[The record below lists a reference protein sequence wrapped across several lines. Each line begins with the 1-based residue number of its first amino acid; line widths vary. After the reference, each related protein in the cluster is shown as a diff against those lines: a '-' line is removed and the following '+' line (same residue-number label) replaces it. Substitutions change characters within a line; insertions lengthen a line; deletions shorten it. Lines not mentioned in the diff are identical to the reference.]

1 MFKFC
6 KQFLIWQFFTS
17 FISLITVLMN
27 SGTRVALAS
36 ETSPETQTPKTSE
49 LVVQNI
55 ASHGVEESHPVQL
68 RKLLVESSRGREG
81 AGGEKLLFNNSL
93 SSPTDPNRIVSVKT
107 TADLASSSD
116 STSASDL
123 VEPSLNSSTD
133 SIDANSITLEPSI
146 EFIKESTFKLSSEKL
161 FDVSTSDDGDDVSNL
176 TLSEAVQIPS
186 SYKVAS
192 EQIQAEPGQYKPSRA
207 LNLLVLRAFKKPT
220 GKKVLDTGVSIA
232 GIRPRDTSENFWTRD
247 FLTGNW
253 GGLRDELYKN
263 GIDIT
268 LAQFLEG
275 YANIDGGKKRASAYN
290 GVSVISFD
298 FYTGGLKLWQ
308 GGQIHLTTSWLD
320 GGASVA
326 RNFVGALNSVYF
338 SDPPTRNYRLF
349 ELWYGQKFLD
359 NKLEVR
365 LGKIYP
371 FVKNAASQ
379 PSSIFTNTS
388 FHYPTFLGTAPNY
401 GVANAYATAPF
412 GVQILY
418 EPTKQF
424 FIYSNFADGFDDP
437 SGGYDNRYGMKVG
450 LSQKEGMEGIVE
462 IGYKL
467 NQAKG
472 STGLPGVYRG
482 GVQFHTGE
490 FYDQRLNTNGTSLAF
505 NGTPKTH
512 RGNYGFYFMAEQM
525 LWRESADL
533 KDRTQGLTGFL
544 KATFTPPENINTISM
559 NLAGGLVYEGPI
571 PGRDRDVVGIGVT
584 YSQIGDG
591 LRQLDRD
598 RLQLG
603 QTSVVRDGET
613 VIELLYAAEIAPWW
627 VLVGS
632 LQKIIHPSGYST
644 TPDATVIGISS
655 RFAF

>member
-1 MFKFC
+1 MFKLC
-6 KQFLIWQFFTS
+6 EQFSIWQFSTS
-17 FISLITVLMN
+17 LISLITVLVN
-27 SGTRVALAS
+27 SGTAIALAA
-36 ETSPETQTPKTSE
+36 EASPETQTPKTSE
-49 LVVQNI
+49 LVVPTS
-55 ASHGVEESHPVQL
+55 ASHE
-68 RKLLVESSRGREG
+68 VESYTEASSSRKE
-81 AGGEKLLFNNSL
+81 ATS
-93 SSPTDPNRIVSVKT
+93 TVSKQVISAENESILPAKT
-107 TADLASSSD
+107 IADLAIARD

-123 VEPSLNSSTD
+123 VEPSLTSSTE
-133 SIDANSITLEPSI
+133 SIDPNSITLEPSA
-146 EFIKESTFKLSSEKL
+146 EFLQESTFQLSEEKL
-161 FDVSTSDDGDDVSNL
+161 FDVFTSNDYDDVSNL
-176 TLSEAVQIPS
+176 KLSETIQLPS

-192 EQIQAEPGQYKPSRA
+192 EQIQAEPGQYVPSRA

-220 GKKVLDTGVSIA
+220 GKKVLDTGVGIA
-232 GIRPRDTSENFWTRD
+232 GIRPRDTSERFWTRD

-253 GGLRDELYKN
+253 GGFRDELYKN

-268 LAQFLEG
+268 LAQFIEG
-275 YANIDGGKKRASAYN
+275 YANIDGGKEQVSAYN

-308 GGQIHLTTSWLD
+308 GGQVHLTTSWLE
-320 GGASVA
+320 GGASVG
-326 RNFVGALNSVYF
+326 RDFVGALNSVYF
-338 SDPPTRNYRLF
+338 SDPPTSNYRLF

-365 LGKIYP
+365 LGKIYG

-379 PSSIFTNTS
+379 PSSVFTNGS
-388 FHYPTFLGTAPNY
+388 FHYPTYLGSTPSY
-401 GVANAYATAPF
+401 GLANVYASAPF

-437 SGGYDNRYGMKVG
+437 SGGYDNRYGIKLG
-450 LSQKEGMEGIVE
+450 LSEKEGMEGIVE
-462 IGYKL
+462 VGYKL
-467 NQAKG
+467 NQQKG

-490 FYDQRLNTNGTSLAF
+490 FYDNRLNTNGASLAF
-505 NGTPKTH
+505 GGTPKTQG
-512 RGNYGFYFMAEQM
+512 GNYGFYLMGEQM
-525 LWRESADL
+525 LWRESANP

-544 KATFTPPENINTISM
+544 KATFTPPENINTVSM
-559 NLAGGLVYEGPI
+559 NLAGGLVYEGLI
-571 PGRDRDVVGIGVT
+571 PGRDRDLFGIGVT
-584 YSQIGDG
+584 YSQISDG

-598 RLQLG
+598 RQQLG

-613 VIELLYAAEIAPWW
+613 VIEVLYAAEIAPWW

-632 LQKIIHPSGYST
+632 LQKILHPSGYST

>member
-17 FISLITVLMN
+17 SISLITVLMN

-176 TLSEAVQIPS
+176 TLSEADQIPS

-268 LAQFLEG
+268 LAQFIEG
-275 YANIDGGKKRASAYN
+275 YANIDGGKERASAYN
-290 GVSVISFD
+290 GVSIISFD

-308 GGQIHLTTSWLD
+308 GGQVHLTTAWLD
-320 GGASVA
+320 GGTSVG

-338 SDPPTRNYRLF
+338 SDPPTRNFRLF

-388 FHYPTFLGTAPNY
+388 FHYPTFLGTAPSY

-437 SGGYDNRYGMKVG
+437 TGGYDNRYGMKVG
-450 LSQKEGMEGIVE
+450 LSEKEGMEGIVE
-462 IGYKL
+462 VGYKL

-490 FYDQRLNTNGTSLAF
+490 FYDNQRNTNGTSRAF

-512 RGNYGFYFMAEQM
+512 RGNYGFYLMAEQM
-525 LWRESADL
+525 LWRESPDP